1 MANEPQG
8 LITFPGVQG
17 YLTGSFTLGHGITPS
32 ICRFQCVPQASP
44 PPESGTLSVSFG
56 GQRLQFPD
64 CRILD
69 IEVIADSSGR
79 KAWAISL
86 ADCRWRWKNYRVSG
100 QYNLRLNDQNLD
112 LASKKNSQEL
122 AKILL
127 EAMDLKDADYSQV
140 PKDLFPYVDWDY
152 ARADQELQKLLDSV
166 GCRIALGLN
175 NQVRIVRLGIGR
187 DLPLS
192 NVVDGQATFEVTEWP
207 DQLKFV
213 AGPTMIQVDVPLEYV
228 GLEPSGA
235 VKALK
240 DLSYRPA
247 GFKDAEA
254 NPFKNIEPG
263 SMAGV
268 EGASV
273 EAAKKSVFRWFRPKM
288 PLQLFGDV
296 LPKGKENKT
305 DEVKNLWQILPL
317 LTTQIPHVD
326 LEKKEKYTPDA
337 IVWGYTDPMNL
348 VPPLVPPAKKPLA
361 KEVVK
366 KKTPIIFKDFEI
378 DQENGIIKFED
389 PQVTRFFDSESGVF
403 VNVLSE
409 LYLRVAVQVR
419 ELETR
424 SKVHHEVIQ
433 DVTPPKQQ
441 RKKTSKK
448 IVQTIVNNEI
458 QRTVWKDTNS
468 GAVKDNKKEVEK
480 YAKYYFDGELRS
492 KLVGQPATLTYAGFL
507 NIFPDGRIFQVS
519 WLMGDDGAKTRVSL
533 LKEDTR
539 DVISYREMQWIQNTN
554 RIVAEADAKK
564 KEQPRK

>member
-1 MANEPQG
+1 MSNDPQG
-8 LITFPGVQG
+8 LITFPGVTG
-17 YLTGSFTLGHGITPS
+17 YLTGSFTLGHGIAPS

-44 PPESGTLSVSFG
+44 PPETGTLSITFG
-56 GQRLQFPD
+56 SQRIQFPD
-64 CRILD
+64 CRLL
-69 IEVIADSSGR
+69 EVDNSVDNGGKQVWSLT
-79 KAWAISL
+79 L
-86 ADCRWRWKNYRVSG
+86 ADCRWRWKHYRISG

-122 AKILL
+122 VKILL

-140 PKDLFPYVDWDY
+140 PKDLFPFVDWDY
-152 ARADQELQKLLDSV
+152 ARADQELQKLLDSL
-166 GCRIALGLN
+166 GCRIALGREN
-175 NQVRIVRLGIGR
+175 EVRIVRLGVGR
-187 DLPLS
+187 DLPQQ
-192 NVVDGQATFEVTEWP
+192 NVVDGQASFEVTEWP

-228 GLEPSGA
+228 GIEPSGA
-235 VKALK
+235 VKVLK

-247 GFKDAEA
+247 GFAIAEE
-254 NPFKNIEPG
+254 NPFKNIDPG

-268 EGASV
+268 EGASL

-288 PLQLFGDV
+288 PLQLFGDI
-296 LPKGKENKT
+296 LPKGKNNDKDQVT
-305 DEVKNLWQILPL
+305 SLWQILPL

-326 LEKKEKYTPDA
+326 GDKKEKYTPDA

-361 KEVVK
+361 KNVVK
-366 KKTPIIFKDFEI
+366 EKTAIVFKDFEI
-378 DQENGIIKFED
+378 DQAAGIIKFED
-389 PQVTRFFDSESGVF
+389 PLITRFFDTKEGAF

-409 LYLRVAVQVR
+409 LYLRVAVQIR
-419 ELETR
+419 EPETR
-424 SKVHHEVIQ
+424 SKVHHT
-433 DVTPPKQQ
+433 VTRNVTNPKG
-441 RKKTSKK
+441 RKKTSRKS
-448 IVQTIVNNEI
+448 IQTIVNNEI
-458 QRTVWKDTNS
+458 QRAVWKDPTT
-468 GAVKDNKKEVEK
+468 GDVKDNQKEVDK
-480 YAKYYFDGELRS
+480 YANYYFDGELRS

-507 NIFPDGRIFQVS
+507 NIFPDGKIFQVS
-519 WLMGDDGAKTRVSL
+519 WIMGADGAMTRVSR